1 MKKNL
6 DFLEKEKEIRD
17 ELENT
22 KCWYSL
28 KKQRRIKKLT
38 SEFSK
43 NINDLLKSY
52 KLTFEEFLEID
63 RKIAEK
69 KYYIKQYGDREHLKM
84 LCYLKEIQ
92 KIKNSVRVAEEIR
105 AVEETLKF
113 ERKRVMPVK
122 VSV

>member
-1 MKKNL
+1 MGDKDYTDLLKKNL

-69 KYYIKQYGDREHLKM
+69 K
-84 LCYLKEIQ
+84 
-92 KIKNSVRVAEEIR
+92 
-105 AVEETLKF
+105 
-113 ERKRVMPVK
+113 
-122 VSV
+122 